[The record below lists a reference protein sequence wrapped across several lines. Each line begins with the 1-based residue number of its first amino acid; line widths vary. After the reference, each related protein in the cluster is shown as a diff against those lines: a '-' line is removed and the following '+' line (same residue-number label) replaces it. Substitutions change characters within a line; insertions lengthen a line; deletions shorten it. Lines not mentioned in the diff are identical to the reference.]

1 MNVYEEMVAIIMM
14 VMKNE
19 VKRWVCW
26 DASPEPRMVE
36 KSGPVGLGT
45 AVVQRWM
52 ERLYLIAP
60 VLVHIF

>member
-1 MNVYEEMVAIIMM
+1 MNVYEEMLAIIMM

-36 KSGPVGLGT
+36 KSGPGGLGI

-52 ERLYLIAP
+52 ERLI
-60 VLVHIF
+60 

>member
-1 MNVYEEMVAIIMM
+1 
-14 VMKNE
+14 
-19 VKRWVCW
+19 
-26 DASPEPRMVE
+26 MVE

-52 ERLYLIAP
+52 KRLYLIAP